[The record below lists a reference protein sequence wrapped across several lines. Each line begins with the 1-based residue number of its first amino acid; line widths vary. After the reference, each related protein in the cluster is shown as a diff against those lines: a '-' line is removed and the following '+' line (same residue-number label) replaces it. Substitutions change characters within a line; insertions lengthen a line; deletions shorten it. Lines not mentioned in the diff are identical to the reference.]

1 MRTISRRPS
10 AIVSLAFVVG
20 CQDETP
26 VGPPLTD
33 AAAATS
39 SAPTPDLEPPLSLTV
54 VDPAGDHTGPID
66 VVRMEMGFD
75 DGTGDYEISLT
86 ASAAAPFD
94 GDFRVNIN
102 LFNVDA
108 NSFFQD
114 VVNDFTL
121 ASPTPTLVLAGTSSV
136 LTSWGQG
143 DRVHTNSLGGT
154 PNPPGVSLF
163 RSAVSTPPSGFLTNE
178 DFIAFLDETVPAVIE
193 LSDEPEPPPPACGL
207 IDQVTDLLDQ
217 FVAEGKIAVAD
228 AAALQASLDTSCK
241 ALVNGRKR
249 RTYRFLQQFLSD
261 LRSLWDEGGIAAS
274 HSEAEILRDAAAE
287 AMRVLRGEV

>member
-1 MRTISRRPS
+1 MLTIGRRS
-10 AIVSLAFVVG
+10 FAIVSLALVVG

-39 SAPTPDLEPPLSLTV
+39 SAPTPDLELPLSLTV

-86 ASAAAPFD
+86 ASSAAPFD

-102 LFNVDA
+102 LRNADA

-121 ASPTPTLVLAGTSSV
+121 SSSTTTLVLAGTSSV

-143 DRVHTNSLGGT
+143 DRVHTNNLGGT
-154 PNPPGVSLF
+154 PPGGLFKSSVSSF
-163 RSAVSTPPSGFLTNE
+163 PIGFLTNK
-178 DFIAFLDETVPAVIE
+178 DVIAFLDETVPAVIE
-193 LSDEPEPPPPACGL
+193 LSDEPEPPPPPCGL

-217 FVAEGKIAVAD
+217 FVVDGKIAAAD
-228 AAALQASLDTSCK
+228 AAVLQASLDTACK

-249 RTYRFLQQFLSD
+249 RAYRFLQEFLSD
-261 LRSLWDEGGIAAS
+261 LRSLWDAGGIATS
-274 HSEAEILRDAAAE
+274 HNEAEILRDAAAE
-287 AMRVLRGEV
+287 VMRVLRGEV